1 MKNRYIKTLLFIS
14 SFGLF
19 SVSCDDNIEP
29 LVEELELARVL
40 SPHGL
45 QAFIRNRTTI
55 ELTWNVRDDVD
66 HYIVEFSE
74 DSLLFA
80 SIIRTVTVQPDELP
94 VQEVFFGDTRYSARV
109 KGVSAA
115 GVADSKWSAITV
127 LTESEN
133 IFLPLPNENI
143 GATEVTLSW
152 PPGSEVTRVVINPG
166 NVERVISADE
176 KAAGQATITGLTGLT
191 NYTITLYSG
200 NSQRGFVEFRT
211 LVDPDGPNTIEV
223 QPTDDLNSV
232 VAGAA
237 PGSILVLN
245 PGDYQVFTGLI
256 NINKS
261 LTIRGYLPY
270 NKPLLHVQFSILD
283 GAAAVEL
290 ADLDLDGDGTLND
303 VVRFNTAGVTYG
315 SLKIDACNIH
325 DFARS
330 FIAGN
335 VASTVN
341 SVEVNNSVVTN
352 VLTSGG
358 DFIDFRNTYVADLKV
373 TNSTFN
379 NSSPGRDFIRMDA
392 ASGFSGTGLN
402 SKVLIDH
409 CTLYGVSNTSD
420 RILYV
425 RFNSNLLTVQNTLIA
440 ATDGYYT
447 NQASTSQPVC
457 SNNNYFNAV
466 GFITEGYVANAKIDI
481 SGNYTTLDPGFADA
495 ANGDFTIS
503 SQSLIDRQVG
513 DPRWRN

>member
-1 MKNRYIKTLLFIS
+1 MKHIYIKTLLFIS

-19 SVSCDDNIEP
+19 SVSCDDNIDP

-66 HYIVEFSE
+66 HYVVEFSE
-74 DSLLFA
+74 DSLLFT
-80 SIIRTVTVQPDELP
+80 SIIRTITVQPDELP

-133 IFLPLPNENI
+133 IFLPLANDNI
-143 GATEVTLSW
+143 GSTEVTLSW
-152 PPGSEVTRVVINPG
+152 PAGSEVTRFVINPG
-166 NVERVISADE
+166 NVERNISAGE
-176 KAAGQATITGLTGLT
+176 KAAGEATITGLSGLT
-191 NYTITLYSG
+191 NYSVTMYSG
-200 NSQRGFVEFRT
+200 SSQRGFIEFRT
-211 LVDPDGPNTIEV
+211 LVDPAGPNTIEV
-223 QPTDDLNSV
+223 QATDDLSAV
-232 VAGAA
+232 IAGAA
-237 PGSILVLN
+237 PGSILVLH
-245 PGDYQVFTGLI
+245 PGDYLAYTGSI
-256 NINKS
+256 DINKS
-261 LTIRGYLPY
+261 IEIRGYLPY
-270 NKPLLHVQFSILD
+270 NRPLLHVQFSILD
-283 GAAAVEL
+283 AAASVVL
-290 ADLDLDGDGTLND
+290 GDLDLDGDETLND
-303 VVRFNTAGVTYG
+303 VVRYNTAAVTYG
-315 SLKIDACNIH
+315 TLKLEGCNIH

-341 SVEVNNSVVTN
+341 AIEVNDCIVTN

-358 DFIDFRNTYVADLKV
+358 DFIDFRNTYVVDLKV
-373 TNSTFN
+373 VNSTFN

-402 SKVLIDH
+402 SNVLIDH
-409 CTLYGVSNTSD
+409 CTLYGVSNTAD

-425 RFNSNLLTVQNTLIA
+425 RFNSNSLTVQNTLIA
-440 ATDGYYT
+440 ATDGYYS
-447 NQASTSQPVC
+447 NQGGTSQPTC
-457 SNNNYFNAV
+457 SNNNYFSAA
-466 GFITEGYVANAKIDI
+466 GFYTEAYVANAKIDL
-481 SGNYTTLDPGFADA
+481 SANFTTLDPGFADA

-503 SQSLIDRQVG
+503 NQSLIDRQVG